1 MAARKAGTKESIIQI
16 GCGVVGGAYAKAYK
30 HHGFS
35 IRGFDVVP
43 AIIEKMNAAGI
54 PCCHPD
60 DCPSDLNPEIVLL
73 SVPTPLIKET
83 QRLDMKYVWSTV
95 PLVLKL
101 IKQSTG
107 APPIFVIRSTVP
119 PGMTKQWMAT
129 VKEQTSKPFHVAFQ
143 PEFLRAVS
151 CEEDARAPWQV
162 VFGYIEG
169 EEEVKARMTNAFLEF
184 VGRDE
189 SKLTVLNIAEAEF
202 MKLVHNY
209 ANGLKISFANCIYG
223 LANQLDPTIDAQKV
237 LYLVSSTA
245 ECFLSRKYGLRVG
258 APYGGV
264 CLPKDVP
271 ELTSLAPEGSVFREF
286 LAGTGKINDWISSPA
301 AKNMR
306 VELDESPN
314 WVSPDSLMT

>member
-1 MAARKAGTKESIIQI
+1 
-16 GCGVVGGAYAKAYK
+16 
-30 HHGFS
+30 
-35 IRGFDVVP
+35 
-43 AIIEKMNAAGI
+43 MNEAGI
-54 PCCHPD
+54 TCYHPD
-60 DCPSDLNPEIVLL
+60 NCPGDLNPEIVLL

-101 IKQSTG
+101 IEQSTG
-107 APPIFVIRSTVP
+107 KTPIFVIRSTVP
-119 PGMTKQWMAT
+119 PGMTKKYEAT
-129 VKEQTSKPFHVAFQ
+129 LREQTSKPFYLAFQ

-151 CEEDARAPWQV
+151 CEEDARAPWQI
-162 VFGYIEG
+162 VFGYSEG
-169 EEEVKARMTNAFLEF
+169 EEEVKERMSNAFLEF
-184 VGRDE
+184 VNREE
-189 SKLTVLNIAEAEF
+189 SKLTILNLPEAEF

-223 LANQLDPTIDAQKV
+223 LAHELDPTIDAQKV

-245 ECFLSRKYGLRVG
+245 ECYLSRKYGLRVG

-286 LAGTGKINDWISSPA
+286 LSGTGKINEWIASDEA
-301 AKNMR
+301 QAMR

-314 WVSPDSLMT
+314 WVSPESLNT

>member
-1 MAARKAGTKESIIQI
+1 MSAMVAKESIIQV
-16 GCGVVGGAYAKAYK
+16 GCGVVGGAYAKAYL
-30 HHGFS
+30 HHGFQ
-35 IRGFDVVP
+35 ITGFDVVP
-43 AIIEKMNAAGI
+43 SIIGKMNEAGI
-54 PCCHPD
+54 TCYHPD
-60 DCPSDLNPEIVLL
+60 NCPSNLNSEIVLL

-83 QRLDMKYVWSTV
+83 QRLDMKYVWSTI
-95 PLVLKL
+95 PLCAKL
-101 IKQSTG
+101 INQSTG
-107 APPIFVIRSTVP
+107 KPPIIVIRSTVP
-119 PGMTKQWMAT
+119 PGTTKRFEADLREKT
-129 VKEQTSKPFHVAFQ
+129 NKKFHVAFQ

-162 VFGYIEG
+162 VFGYTSG
-169 EEEVKARMTNAFLEF
+169 EEGVKARMSNAFLDF

-189 SKLTVLNIAEAEF
+189 SKLTVLTIAEAEF

-223 LANQLDPTIDAQKV
+223 LAKHLDPTIDAQKV

-271 ELTSLAPEGSVFREF
+271 ELTSLAPEGTVFREF
-286 LAGTGKINDWISSPA
+286 LSGTGKINDWISSDA
-301 AKNMR
+301 AKGLR
-306 VELDESPN
+306 VTLDESPN
-314 WVSPDSLMT
+314 WVSPDALNT

>member
-1 MAARKAGTKESIIQI
+1 MPGKENVVQI
-16 GCGVVGGAYAKAYK
+16 GCGVVGGAYAKAYV

-35 IRGFDVVP
+35 LTGFDVVP
-43 AIIEKMNAAGI
+43 AIIDKMNDAGVK
-54 PCCHPD
+54 CFHPD
-60 DCPSDLNPEIVLL
+60 DCPSDLNADIVLL

-83 QRLDMKYVWSTV
+83 QRLDMKYVWSTI
-95 PLVLKL
+95 PLVVKL
-101 IKQSTG
+101 IEQSSGLT
-107 APPIFVIRSTVP
+107 PILVIRSTVP
-119 PGMTKQWMAT
+119 PGTTLKWEAEVRAKT
-129 VKEQTSKPFHVAFQ
+129 DKPFQVAFQ

-151 CEEDARAPWQV
+151 CEEDARAPWQI
-162 VFGYIEG
+162 VFGCA
-169 EEEVKARMTNAFLEF
+169 KDADDTRARMSNCFLDF

-189 SKLTVLNIAEAEF
+189 NKLTVLTIAEAEF

-223 LANQLDPTIDAQKV
+223 LAHELDPSIDAQKV

-286 LAGTGKINDWISSPA
+286 LSGTGKINEWITNTPSL
-301 AKNMR
+301 K
-306 VELDESPN
+306 VELTESPN
-314 WVSPDSLMT
+314 WVSPSELNV

>member
-1 MAARKAGTKESIIQI
+1 
-16 GCGVVGGAYAKAYK
+16 
-30 HHGFS
+30 
-35 IRGFDVVP
+35 
-43 AIIEKMNAAGI
+43 MNEAGI
-54 PCCHPD
+54 TCWHPD
-60 DCPSDLNPEIVLL
+60 NCPDDLNAEIVLL

-95 PLVLKL
+95 PLCVKL
-101 IKQSTG
+101 IEQATG
-107 APPIFVIRSTVP
+107 KAPIIVIRSTVP
-119 PGMTKQWMAT
+119 PGTTKEFEA
-129 VKEQTSKPFHVAFQ
+129 VLKEKTSKPFHVAFQ

-162 VFGYIEG
+162 VFGYTEG
-169 EEEVKARMTNAFLEF
+169 EDEVRARMADAFLEF

-209 ANGLKISFANCIYG
+209 SNGLKISFANCIYG
-223 LANQLDPTIDAQKV
+223 LAHELDPSIDAQKV

-286 LAGTGKINDWISSPA
+286 LSGTGKINEWIASEQAQSL
-301 AKNMR
+301 R

-314 WVSPDSLMT
+314 WVSPDSLTT

>member
-1 MAARKAGTKESIIQI
+1 MAKESIIQI
-16 GCGVVGGAYAKAYK
+16 GCGVVGGAYAKAYL

-35 IRGFDVVP
+35 IFGFDVIP
-43 AIIEKMNAAGI
+43 SIIEKMNEAGI
-54 PCCHPD
+54 DCVHPD
-60 DCPSDLNPEIVLL
+60 NCPDDLNPEIVLL

-83 QRLDMKYVWSTV
+83 QRLDMKYIWSTV

-101 IKQSTG
+101 INQSTG
-107 APPIFVIRSTVP
+107 KTPIFVIRSTVP
-119 PGMTKQWMAT
+119 PGMTKKWEAHLR
-129 VKEQTSKPFHVAFQ
+129 EQTNKPFLIAFQ

-151 CEEDARAPWQV
+151 CEEDAKNPWQI
-162 VFGYIEG
+162 VFGYKEG
-169 EEEVKARMTNAFLEF
+169 EEEVKERMKNAFLDF

-189 SKLTVLNIAEAEF
+189 GKLTILNIAEAEF

-223 LANQLDPTIDAQKV
+223 LANVLDPSIDAQKV

-271 ELTSLAPEGSVFREF
+271 ELTSLAPEGTVFREF
-286 LAGTGKINDWISSPA
+286 LSGTGKINTWIASEEAQSL
-301 AKNMR
+301 R

-314 WVSPDSLMT
+314 WVSPDSLTT

>member
-1 MAARKAGTKESIIQI
+1 MSAMAARKAGTKESIIQI

-107 APPIFVIRSTVP
+107 APPIFVIRST
-119 PGMTKQWMAT
+119 
-129 VKEQTSKPFHVAFQ
+129 
-143 PEFLRAVS
+143 
-151 CEEDARAPWQV
+151 
-162 VFGYIEG
+162 
-169 EEEVKARMTNAFLEF
+169 
-184 VGRDE
+184 
-189 SKLTVLNIAEAEF
+189 
-202 MKLVHNY
+202 
-209 ANGLKISFANCIYG
+209 
-223 LANQLDPTIDAQKV
+223 
-237 LYLVSSTA
+237 
-245 ECFLSRKYGLRVG
+245 
-258 APYGGV
+258 
-264 CLPKDVP
+264 
-271 ELTSLAPEGSVFREF
+271 
-286 LAGTGKINDWISSPA
+286 
-301 AKNMR
+301 
-306 VELDESPN
+306 
-314 WVSPDSLMT
+314 